1 MTTLIIPTERQKPS
15 ALFLRMAIG
24 NAEMPDGRPVELWM
38 SGATLGIEVGTFDTE
53 RIVETIHLGKLGAI
67 WMRAIDDGVPT
78 EDEIVEQLASEQKLA
93 ERAYGDITESDVED
107 AIRAAVRLARGE
119 QR

>member
-15 ALFLRMAIG
+15 AMFLRMAVG

-67 WMRAIDDGVPT
+67 WMRAIDDDIPT
-78 EDEIVEQLASEQKLA
+78 EDEIVEAVLSAVGVTL
-93 ERAYGDITESDVED
+93 DTDDVEG
-107 AIRAAVRLARGE
+107 AIRLAIGYARGE